1 MTVLHWIIFVLLYLG
16 TVISSLRWARI
27 AQREHYIPKSIS
39 RFYWRWIRLKSPNL
53 ILLFTI
59 IILTIGSL
67 WYERIAFLLIP
78 VLLIFPF
85 GVGYKSR
92 TEEVV
97 YTPRLRR
104 LIIVYIV
111 LVTLISFLFLV
122 NGLGYFGILLCFI
135 FSPYIFDQSLK
146 LMFNYEKRIS
156 NFYIESAVSGLQKV
170 KGPIIA
176 ITGSY
181 SKTTTKEVLK
191 QLFELDANV
200 FATPDSFNNRLGIA
214 KSINESEMRGIE
226 VAIIEMGT
234 YGQGEIKE
242 ISSIKTTGK
251 FDTVGAGDSML
262 AGICIGLASG
272 QDAYNSAC
280 LGTLA
285 AAVTIQKLYQTG
297 TVSPDELLELAN

>member
-111 LVTLISFLFLV
+111 LVTLISFNFFVSSLSFSFCL
-122 NGLGYFGILLCFI
+122 ILQM
-135 FSPYIFDQSLK
+135 P
-146 LMFNYEKRIS
+146 
-156 NFYIESAVSGLQKV
+156 
-170 KGPIIA
+170 
-176 ITGSY
+176 
-181 SKTTTKEVLK
+181 
-191 QLFELDANV
+191 
-200 FATPDSFNNRLGIA
+200 
-214 KSINESEMRGIE
+214 
-226 VAIIEMGT
+226 
-234 YGQGEIKE
+234 
-242 ISSIKTTGK
+242 
-251 FDTVGAGDSML
+251 
-262 AGICIGLASG
+262 
-272 QDAYNSAC
+272 
-280 LGTLA
+280 
-285 AAVTIQKLYQTG
+285 
-297 TVSPDELLELAN
+297 